1 MTKEINIFVSFF
13 WATTEIKPLCFL
25 DVIMILKLQ
34 MNEQQKIVLFCFFLI
49 CYTYL
54 LWNWAVLWSLSWTK
68 TNNNKLEQKTF
79 FLVWPKLKWQ
89 KMPYGMCYSHFGN
102 GFRNSNINMYPIM
115 DPITEMGCIH
125 TVGQITLQM
134 DIFFDISAIVINRRN
149 CFSWPSILLF

>member
-1 MTKEINIFVSFF
+1 MTKEINIFFSFFF
-13 WATTEIKPLCFL
+13 WATSEIKPLCFL

-102 GFRNSNINMYPIM
+102 GFHNSSIKTQLPSPLMKWGVYIPWGPDHFANGNF
-115 DPITEMGCIH
+115 
-125 TVGQITLQM
+125 L
-134 DIFFDISAIVINRRN
+134 DISTIVINRRN